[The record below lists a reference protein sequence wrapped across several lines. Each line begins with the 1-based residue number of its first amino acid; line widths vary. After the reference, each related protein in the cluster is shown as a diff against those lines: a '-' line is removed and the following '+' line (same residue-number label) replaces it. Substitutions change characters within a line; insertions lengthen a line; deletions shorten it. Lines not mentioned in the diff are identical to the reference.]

1 MPSVARFGAEVEE
14 PARRDL
20 VVADEV
26 DSRLNHEIEVG
37 GGFWGSSEM
46 LALGIGGEGAVGG
59 DLDENFL
66 SPSKKNFART
76 RTGSRTLTA

>member
-1 MPSVARFGAEVEE
+1 MAAFGAEVEE
-14 PARRDL
+14 PARRDI
-20 VVADEV
+20 VDSDEV

-59 DLDENFL
+59 SLDEKLFVA
-66 SPSKKNFART
+66 FEEEFRAHAHGQRIT
-76 RTGSRTLTA
+76 HGGWI